1 MQTLTLISSSF
12 VPFSISVLAFCSD
25 IILSVNRKRLS
36 DGEGPDLLMKWV
48 HKYNTISISVR
59 KPPPPSSSL
68 LPSPGPGDGSNSSPS
83 ITPKTSTK
91 TTKNKKKS
99 VATTKKDKST
109 TTTDESNNKNKI
121 VTITAEK
128 PKSSTS
134 TNNKSNKDNNCG
146 LVFEIQNKKIVVV
159 DILPNS
165 MFFESQSSSTT
176 TPPEQQQQQLNIG
189 DCILTIN
196 DMCFRKY
203 ADIDYAYQIMNK
215 SKIIVIL
222 VVEKQKVAQQKQKK
236 IKKNSSSLSIKK
248 KSSSNKISKFHDEDD
263 NDTSTTSST
272 SSNSTD
278 NDDNDEF
285 CSSSSSH
292 NKIDRTIPKKKK
304 KATVIQPKKVLTNSS
319 KYEFEIESEFKIEK
333 YRPITITVP
342 KHFSSGHTESIGL
355 EFQIIKTNKGD
366 ALNTVIEHDN
376 DTAALPP
383 KTTSWIYVSK
393 IDNDSL
399 FENTPLKVGDKIISI
414 NDINLRNND
423 HNKMI
428 DTGIRQAYKACL
440 KAKEFITM
448 TILKDDETIFL
459 EKSFT
464 FDNSSTNLDWR
475 F

>member
-1 MQTLTLISSSF
+1 
-12 VPFSISVLAFCSD
+12 
-25 IILSVNRKRLS
+25 VNRKRLS

-59 KPPPPSSSL
+59 KPPPPSL
-68 LPSPGPGDGSNSSPS
+68 LPSPSEHGTSSSPT

-109 TTTDESNNKNKI
+109 TTTTTDESNKNKI

-128 PKSSTS
+128 PESSST
-134 TNNKSNKDNNCG
+134 NKSNKGNNCG
-146 LVFEIQNKKIVVV
+146 LVFEIQNKKIFVV

-165 MFFESQSSSTT
+165 MFFESSS
-176 TPPEQQQQQLNIG
+176 TPPEQQHQLNIG

-215 SKIIVIL
+215 SKIMVIL
-222 VVEKQKVAQQKQKK
+222 VVEKQKGVVAPQQQNKK
-236 IKKNSSSLSIKK
+236 IKKKSSSFSIKK
-248 KSSSNKISKFHDEDD
+248 KSSSNKISKLYDDDDDND

-285 CSSSSSH
+285 CSSISSH
-292 NKIDRTIPKKKK
+292 NKNDRTITKKKK
-304 KATVIQPKKVLTNSS
+304 KKKTTVIKPKRALTNSS

-342 KHFSSGHTESIGL
+342 KHFSSGHTESIGV

>member
-1 MQTLTLISSSF
+1 MATTIINSSTHSASSCYSQKGRGNSDDGSNARRQPLVIVGNLVSITVRKDTPKAKAGIKLIQDRNGQVTVKNIASNGLF
-12 VPFSISVLAFCSD
+12 GNTELEVGD

-59 KPPPPSSSL
+59 KPPPPSSL
-68 LPSPGPGDGSNSSPS
+68 LPSPGPGDGSSSSSSSSPT
-83 ITPKTSTK
+83 IKTPKTSTK

-99 VATTKKDKST
+99 VATKKKDKST
-109 TTTDESNNKNKI
+109 TTTTTTTGKSNKNKI

-128 PKSSTS
+128 PESSSS
-134 TNNKSNKDNNCG
+134 TNNKSKDNNCG

-165 MFFESQSSSTT
+165 MFFESSSTT
-176 TPPEQQQQQLNIG
+176 ATPPEQQQQQQLNIG

-215 SKIIVIL
+215 SKIMVIL
-222 VVEKQKVAQQKQKK
+222 VVEKQKE
-236 IKKNSSSLSIKK
+236 KK
-248 KSSSNKISKFHDEDD
+248 K
-263 NDTSTTSST
+263 T
-272 SSNSTD
+272 
-278 NDDNDEF
+278 
-285 CSSSSSH
+285 
-292 NKIDRTIPKKKK
+292 
-304 KATVIQPKKVLTNSS
+304 TVIKPKKVVTNSS

-342 KHFSSGHTESIGL
+342 KHFSSGHTESIGV

-366 ALNTVIEHDN
+366 ALNTVIEQEHDT
-376 DTAALPP
+376 TAPPP
-383 KTTSWIYVSK
+383 KTTSWVYVSK